1 LKIIEKQTKKKREGL
16 YITKMKNMTKNN
28 MYTMPF
34 NTSHMVPPPAP
45 FASGSMK
52 YPPPSALEKEFLEAA
67 KKGDIGTLKLLAN
80 RSINPSTIRDKDGL
94 TAFHYAASGDS
105 VEAME
110 FLKACGCKPMERDGR
125 GGTCIHEAADT
136 GSLNALKWMAKN
148 GTRGCV
154 AEADARGD
162 TAVHVACGKGHA
174 HLLDF
179 LLEQKCNLEAKTLE
193 QNSRPLLYAI
203 TRNRGNCLKW
213 LIEQGVNLSADDNC
227 FKWNGMLC
235 AAYNNSIECIRLIAK
250 AKPEL
255 LETKGSIDNVT
266 PEKIALNQG
275 NTAASKL
282 IKQLLKEWKSK
293 TGNFKVDTAKAAK
306 ADAAANALLAEL
318 EREETALEEARKKK
332 KKKKKKKK
340 IISFKL
346 G

>member
-1 LKIIEKQTKKKREGL
+1 MKIIEKQKKKKREGIN
-16 YITKMKNMTKNN
+16 ITKMKNMTKNN

-162 TAVHVACGKGHA
+162 TAVHVACG
-174 HLLDF
+174 
-179 LLEQKCNLEAKTLE
+179 EACTPF
-193 QNSRPLLYAI
+193 RFF
-203 TRNRGNCLKW
+203 TR
-213 LIEQGVNLSADDNC
+213 
-227 FKWNGMLC
+227 
-235 AAYNNSIECIRLIAK
+235 AK
-250 AKPEL
+250 M
-255 LETKGSIDNVT
+255 
-266 PEKIALNQG
+266 
-275 NTAASKL
+275 
-282 IKQLLKEWKSK
+282 
-293 TGNFKVDTAKAAK
+293 
-306 ADAAANALLAEL
+306 
-318 EREETALEEARKKK
+318 
-332 KKKKKKKK
+332 
-340 IISFKL
+340 
-346 G
+346 